1 MTLACQH
8 IAGGVCLTQTA
19 ERVGYQSQAAFNR
32 AFQRITGVPPAVTAN
47 SAGTTPP
54 FSNFTARI
62 ISR

>member
-1 MTLACQH
+1 M
-8 IAGGVCLTQTA
+8 TQTA